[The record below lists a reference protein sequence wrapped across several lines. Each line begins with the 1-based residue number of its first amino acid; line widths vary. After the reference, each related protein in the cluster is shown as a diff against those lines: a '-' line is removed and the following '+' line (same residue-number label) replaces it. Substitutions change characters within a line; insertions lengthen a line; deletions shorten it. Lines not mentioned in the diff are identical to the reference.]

1 MTTGDGT
8 LRILLSRDAAGKLAG
23 DIRRVM
29 GSRPHVLV
37 FPDEPAATSADIA
50 FVSRDVTGLSTKH
63 DIKPDTQAFYD
74 ALRDAN
80 SLRWVHTPSAG
91 LDRPIYEVLQ
101 ARGVTVTPSAG
112 VSAPVMAHSALLAV
126 LTLARRMPLHAQ
138 RQREH
143 RWVSQALAPAPD
155 IRGKK
160 VVVVGWGP
168 AGRESA
174 RLLRE
179 LGMQVRVVRHTAEP
193 AGEHLPTVTYARLRE
208 FLPDC
213 DFLLLVCPLTD
224 ATRGLVGREELALLP
239 PHCGLVNIARGDVV
253 DEAAL
258 TDALTQ
264 GRIGSAFLDV
274 FAHEPLPAESALW
287 DLPNVVV
294 TPHCAG
300 ISDANESRIGERFL
314 ELLARFARGEALSGG
329 A

>member
-1 MTTGDGT
+1 MSREGAAKWREGVARVLGD
-8 LRILLSRDAAGKLAG
+8 
-23 DIRRVM
+23 
-29 GSRPHVLV
+29 RPHRVLT
-37 FPDEPAATSADIA
+37 PGDAEQHLTAAA
-50 FVSRDVTGLSTKH
+50 FITREVTGLSTRQFTEAH
-63 DIKPDTQAFYD
+63 TQAFYD
-74 ALRDAN
+74 VLLAAPE
-80 SLRWVHTPSAG
+80 LRWVHMHSAG
-91 LDRPIYEVLQ
+91 MDRPIYEVLQ